1 MPSSTARNDKKLM
14 GHTPRVVV
22 VGSTGSGKTTLARQ
36 LSRLLDVSHTELDS
50 LNWETDWTSAPT
62 DVFQQRVQDALKG
75 DTWVVDGNYR
85 AVRDLVWPRATV
97 LIWLDYPL
105 RVLIWRLLQRTLRRT
120 LRKEELWNGN
130 RERFI
135 TQFLSR
141 DSLFLWLFRTYW
153 SRRRTLP
160 LVLEQ
165 PEHSHLEVV
174 LLRSQSETDDWLSG
188 LETT

>member
-1 MPSSTARNDKKLM
+1 MPSPTARNDKKLM

-36 LSRLLDVSHTELDS
+36 LSLLLDISHTELDS

-85 AVRDLVWPRATV
+85 AVRDLMWPRATV

-153 SRRRTLP
+153 SIRRTLP

-188 LETT
+188 LEST